1 MSQIYKKELICNFWK
16 DRHWNGRESRSS
28 MSVVEVQ
35 SWWQESIK
43 WALLK
48 HLFQECHK
56 FLFLLFIVFRFQ
68 LQSTFLVSIAIKLG
82 LKFISVPK
90 GCVIIVLSY
99 EVAGTKLILVIIMI
113 AILSIVIIILTSMHS
128 YRYTLIPMRARIYH
142 FNPLTPRSNMYF
154 SLLSTIQF
162 LC

>member
-1 MSQIYKKELICNFWK
+1 
-16 DRHWNGRESRSS
+16 

-35 SWWQESIK
+35 SWWSIY
-43 WALLK
+43 
-48 HLFQECHK
+48 FRSVTNSSS
-56 FLFLLFIVFRFQ
+56 FYLLFSGSSYNQPFWI
-68 LQSTFLVSIAIKLG
+68 SIAIKLG
-82 LKFISVPK
+82 LKFISVPE

-154 SLLSTIQF
+154 SLFSTIQF